1 MKIKEATGITY
12 LQIRNAKRLPA
23 NHQKLGERHGID
35 SLSQP
40 SEGTDPA
47 DTLTSEFQP
56 PEL

>member
-1 MKIKEATGITY
+1 MKGAIGIIY
-12 LQIRNAKRLPA
+12 LQLRNAKRLPA
-23 NHQKLGERHGID
+23 NHQKSGGRHGKD

-47 DTLTSEFQP
+47 DTSILDFQP

>member
-1 MKIKEATGITY
+1 MPKDFHKSPE
-12 LQIRNAKRLPA
+12 IRR
-23 NHQKLGERHGID
+23 GMGID

-47 DTLTSEFQP
+47 DTLTSDFQP